1 METLPNFHIKI
12 LQMLA
17 DRYGM
22 SCSLEE
28 LTSLLT
34 TVFNTYTPVNESIFD
49 EKKKQA
55 RVLDTLILLDK
66 EGYLFLNSNSD
77 ESTISIKGL
86 ILVNNKVICN

>member
-1 METLPNFHIKI
+1 METLPTFLIKI
-12 LQMLA
+12 LQILA

-22 SCSLEE
+22 SCTLEE

-34 TVFNTYTPVNESIFD
+34 PIFNTYTLLQNSIAD
-49 EKKKQA
+49 ERKKQA
-55 RVLDTLILLDK
+55 RVLDALLLLDK
-66 EGYLFLNSNSD
+66 EGYIFLSSSSD

>member
-1 METLPNFHIKI
+1 METFPTFLIKI

-22 SCSLEE
+22 SCTLEE

-34 TVFNTYTPVNESIFD
+34 PVFNMYTPVKDSISN

-55 RVLDTLILLDK
+55 RVLDALMLLNN
-66 EGYLFLNSNSD
+66 EGYIFLNSNSD

-86 ILVNNKVICN
+86 ILVNNRAICN

>member
-1 METLPNFHIKI
+1 METLPIFLVKI
-12 LQMLA
+12 LQTLA

-22 SCSLEE
+22 SCTLEE

-34 TVFNTYTPVNESIFD
+34 PVFNTYTLLQDSIAD

-55 RVLDTLILLDK
+55 RVLDALILLNK
-66 EGYLFLNSNSD
+66 EGYIFLSSSSD

>member
-1 METLPNFHIKI
+1 METLPTFLVKI
-12 LQMLA
+12 LQILA

-22 SCSLEE
+22 SCTLEE

-34 TVFNTYTPVNESIFD
+34 PVFNTYTLLQNSIAD
-49 EKKKQA
+49 QRKKQA
-55 RVLDTLILLDK
+55 RVLDALLLLDK
-66 EGYLFLNSNSD
+66 EGYIFLSSSSD